1 MFSLGILRIT
11 RQSHSHL
18 NCTEQYCTEDEGHQG
33 SSKDPK
39 GEPGSHIQQQD
50 VKQVDQEE
58 EVVGLHEAHSL
69 YCGPQLPEFIS

>member
-1 MFSLGILRIT
+1 
-11 RQSHSHL
+11 
-18 NCTEQYCTEDEGHQG
+18 
-33 SSKDPK
+33 
-39 GEPGSHIQQQD
+39 